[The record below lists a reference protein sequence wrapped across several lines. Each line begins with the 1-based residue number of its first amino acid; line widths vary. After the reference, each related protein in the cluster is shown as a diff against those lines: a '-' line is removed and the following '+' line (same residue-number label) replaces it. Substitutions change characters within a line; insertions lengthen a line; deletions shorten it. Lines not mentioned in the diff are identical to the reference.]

1 MINFLINGVLASII
15 GSIIL
20 IVIGG
25 LVSRYARWL
34 LTGIL
39 GRLLDVDIEYVFRSK
54 TEADEDIE
62 RELKKASFVYLLT
75 GRGNDLQR
83 GLFTKVL
90 YRKPRGKLSEF
101 RILLP
106 LPQKNTSG
114 TDWITQRENELAA
127 FDPAFGN
134 GVLRHQ
140 IEMTIKYLENY
151 VSTGEIEL
159 KLCDYPHIGRILITD
174 RVVYFTPYSI
184 HAHGQDSRIIK
195 HRRGGEFYECF
206 SRLFNQLWEVSVPVG
221 SKNSVP
227 QNPLSKP

>member
-1 MINFLINGVLASII
+1 MLSFLVNGVLASII

-20 IVIGG
+20 IIIGG

-34 LTGIL
+34 LTGVL
-39 GRLLDVDIEYVFRSK
+39 GKLLDIDIEYVFRSK
-54 TEADEDIE
+54 AEANEDIE
-62 RELKKASFVYLLT
+62 RELRKTSFVYLLT

-90 YRKPRGKLSEF
+90 HRKPRGKLSEF
-101 RILLP
+101 RIMLP
-106 LPQKNTSG
+106 LPQENPSVA
-114 TDWITQRENELAA
+114 DWITQRENELAV

-151 VSTGEIEL
+151 VSTSEIEL
-159 KLCDYPHIGRILITD
+159 RLCDYPHIGRIVITD
-174 RVVYFTPYSI
+174 RVVYFTPYSA
-184 HAHGQDSRIIK
+184 HTHGQDSRIIK

-206 SRLFNQLWEVSVPVG
+206 ARLFNQLWEVSVPVR
-221 SKNSVP
+221 SKDE
-227 QNPLSKP
+227 